1 MRILSTAYDKF
12 YSAFFDKIQ
21 NNSEFFNY
29 YNLTDAESLSLAK
42 QRAKGYLKESIAKLT
57 SKCTPDVNFRDYNDT
72 LEIVNVDATDT
83 EIDLI
88 ANLMFEM
95 FLAKD
100 IAKLTAFSPHFTAS
114 ELKTV
119 LSPANERTSFV
130 SMYKIVQENNNNMI
144 DDYKSRDRLTGKL
157 KMLDFPL

>member
-1 MRILSTAYDKF
+1 MSTPYDKF
-12 YSAFFDKIQ
+12 YSVFFDKVEK
-21 NNSEFFNY
+21 NTEFFNY
-29 YNLTDAESLSLAK
+29 YNLNDEESLALAK
-42 QRAKGYLKESIAKLT
+42 QRAKGYLKEAIIKLT
-57 SKCTPDVNFRDYNDT
+57 SKCTPDVNFRDYDDIT
-72 LEIVNVDATDT
+72 EIVNVDATDG

-130 SMYKIVQENNNNMI
+130 SMFKEVKKDNMDAI
-144 DDYKSRDRLTGKL
+144 DDYQSRDRLTGKL
-157 KMLDFPL
+157 KTLDFPL

>member
-1 MRILSTAYDKF
+1 MSTAYEIF

-21 NNSEFFNY
+21 NNIEFFNY
-29 YNLTDAESLSLAK
+29 YNLTDVESLALAK
-42 QRAKGYLKESIAKLT
+42 QRANGYLKESIAKLT
-57 SKCTPDVNFRDYNDT
+57 LKCTPDVNFSDYDDI
-72 LEIVNVDATDT
+72 LKAVNVDATT
-83 EIDLI
+83 NEIDII

-100 IAKLTAFSPHFTAS
+100 IAKLSAFSPHFTAS

-130 SMYKIVQENNNNMI
+130 SMYKMVQTNNIDTI
-144 DDYKSRDRLTGKL
+144 DDYKCRDRLTGKL
-157 KMLDFPL
+157 KSLDFPL

>member
-1 MRILSTAYDKF
+1 MSTAYDKF
-12 YSAFFDKIQ
+12 YSVFFDKIQ

-29 YNLTDAESLSLAK
+29 YNLTDAESLALAK
-42 QRAKGYLKESIAKLT
+42 QRASGYLKESIAKLT
-57 SKCTPDVNFRDYNDT
+57 LKCTPDVNFSDCDDT
-72 LEIVNVDATDT
+72 LQVMNVDATDT
-83 EIDLI
+83 EIDII

-130 SMYKIVQENNNNMI
+130 SMYKMVQTNNIDMI
-144 DDYKSRDRLTGKL
+144 DDYKGRDRLTGQL
-157 KMLDFPL
+157 KMLNFPL

>member
-1 MRILSTAYDKF
+1 MSTAYDKF

-29 YNLTDAESLSLAK
+29 YNLTDVESLSLAK

-57 SKCTPDVNFRDYNDT
+57 SKCTPDVNFRDCDDV
-72 LEIVNVDATDT
+72 LEVINVDATDT

-119 LSPANERTSFV
+119 LSPASERTSFL
-130 SMYKIVQENNNNMI
+130 SMFKSVQENNIDMI
-144 DDYKSRDRLTGKL
+144 DDYKGRDRLTGQL
-157 KMLDFPL
+157 KMLNFPL